1 MVVKDNYRNVM
12 KEVEKMNKK
21 GFTLIELLVV
31 IAIIAILASI
41 LLPVLSRAREQARR
55 AVCMNNLKQFGVV
68 FMMYAQDYDGWLPPR
83 FGGGSDYMVRDGGFL
98 TYVIP
103 TLESYGANSGMAAC
117 PSTKR
122 GKNSAELQY
131 YINNWKNRAQW
142 NLGYAYFGGIGND
155 ARGQDRNR
163 PYGWYYGVGNTS
175 WAPIINLN
183 HKTYVNWY
191 GQVYVYNHS
200 KDGLLMDI
208 FAEINCYISH
218 TKKIAPIYCPGFY
231 SSDVARSFA
240 YENCAG
246 GNVLYADG
254 HTEWVIPSPSTAKRA
269 ASQYAL
275 FW

>member
-1 MVVKDNYRNVM
+1 M
-12 KEVEKMNKK
+12 KRK

-83 FGGGSDYMVRDGGFL
+83 LGGGSDYMVRDGGFL

-103 TLESYGANSGMAAC
+103 TLESYGAKSGMAAC

-131 YINNWKNRAQW
+131 YINNWKNRAQF

-163 PYGWYYGVGNTS
+163 PYGWYYYSSTTDY
-175 WAPIINLN
+175 APIINLN
-183 HKTYVNWY
+183 HRT
-191 GQVYVYNHS
+191 
-200 KDGLLMDI
+200 
-208 FAEINCYISH
+208 
-218 TKKIAPIYCPGFY
+218 
-231 SSDVARSFA
+231 
-240 YENCAG
+240 
-246 GNVLYADG
+246 
-254 HTEWVIPSPSTAKRA
+254 
-269 ASQYAL
+269 
-275 FW
+275 